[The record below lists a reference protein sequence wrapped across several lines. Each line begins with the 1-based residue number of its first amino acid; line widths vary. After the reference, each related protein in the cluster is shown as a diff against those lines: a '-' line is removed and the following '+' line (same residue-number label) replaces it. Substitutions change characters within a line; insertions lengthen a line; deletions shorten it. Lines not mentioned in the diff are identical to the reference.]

1 MQPYEVR
8 LMTGSTQGRSAA
20 IAVGRDV
27 LERAIGLTFLS
38 LFWGF
43 ILFLALTAAVR

>member
-8 LMTGSTQGRSAA
+8 LVTGTMQSKSAA
-20 IAVGRDV
+20 IPAGRDV